1 MSYTSVFTVF
11 YIKNVARTIPVIG
24 FPESYFEANRIA
36 VDAHENSARMC
47 AKGVLAWI
55 VEPYRVDFECFL
67 YPDFQR
73 TMVIEMRDVP
83 FFGVI
88 ADPRSYINIFY
99 LLLAFPLG
107 IAYFVFLVTGISVG
121 VGLAIIW
128 VGLPILVLVLGVS
141 WLLCNLERTLA
152 VYLLKEEIDPIS
164 HEDIFG
170 PAKVGETNL
179 STVERVLVGAWR
191 VFKARVTDRV
201 TWTGIFY
208 LFLKFPLGVAS
219 FAIVVTLVSVSA
231 WFVGASFYY
240 WIDPGIDVGI
250 MFIDTPGEA
259 FLLTA
264 IGIVVVFVSLHVINA
279 TALVSG
285 WLARIM
291 LGRLN

>member
-1 MSYTSVFTVF
+1 
-11 YIKNVARTIPVIG
+11 
-24 FPESYFEANRIA
+24 
-36 VDAHENSARMC
+36 
-47 AKGVLAWI
+47 
-55 VEPYRVDFECFL
+55 
-67 YPDFQR
+67 
-73 TMVIEMRDVP
+73 MVIEMRDVP